1 MSDLAIVTPSYA
13 PDLELFADL
22 RRSILDYFP
31 TDVTHLVIVPRRDVD
46 AFAQFRGPRC
56 EVIPEPAL
64 VPRHVLKVPRSG
76 IYLNPRHPL
85 PPIRGWVLQQL
96 LKLASVDIV
105 SANTIVLVD
114 SDVVF
119 VRPVDQDTFAPG
131 GRARFFRLDA
141 AIDDRLPR
149 HVRWHAVASR
159 LLGVAP
165 QGLPLPDYVT
175 SLNTWDRQTVLDL
188 LQRIEDVAARSWFD
202 VVGGELHFS
211 EWTLYGKFVDHFI
224 DMPSSSDTL
233 CHTYWDPRPLDQA
246 SADRF
251 VNDIADTDVAVM
263 ISAKS
268 RTPLAVRRAAL
279 SALHR

>member
-13 PDLELFADL
+13 PDLELFAEL
-22 RRSILDYFP
+22 RRSVLDHFP
-31 TDVTHLVIVPRRDVD
+31 TDVTHFVIVPRCDVE
-46 AFAQFRGPRC
+46 AFAHFRGARC
-56 EVIPEPAL
+56 EVIPEPEL
-64 VPRHVLKVPRSG
+64 VPRHVVKVPWTG
-76 IYLNPRHPL
+76 LHFNPRRPF

-105 SANTIVLVD
+105 NANTIVLVD

-119 VRPVDQDTFAPG
+119 VRPVDQETFAPA

-165 QGLPLPDYVT
+165 EGLPLPDYVT
-175 SLNTWDRQTVLDL
+175 SLNTWDRQTVFDL
-188 LQRIEDVAARSWFD
+188 LQRIEDVAGRSWFD
-202 VVGGELHFS
+202 VIGRELHFS
-211 EWTLYGKFVDHFI
+211 EWTLYGKFVDRFI
-224 DMPSSSDTL
+224 DIPSSSDTL

-251 VNDIADTDVAVM
+251 VTDIADTDVAVM

-268 RTPLAVRRAAL
+268 RTPLAVRRTAL